1 MPKQRLSLSDFCRAA
16 DRLNC
21 EVAAIKAVAAVES
34 AGNGFDSQDR
44 PKILF
49 ERHKFAKYTNGKYIN
64 THPHICNWTP
74 GGYGPSS
81 KQYDRFSEAFMLDP
95 NAAMLSA
102 SWGKFQVMGFNFA
115 IVGFS
120 TVGEFVD
127 AMKENEGRHLDAF
140 VEFVIHNGL
149 GDELRK
155 KKWADFA
162 KAYNGPKYK
171 KNKYDKKMADKYK
184 VYKAQNL
191 DCKEFG
197 GTKTWT
203 PLRLNDSGENV
214 RMVQEGLVTELLM
227 APVEVDGHYGPRTE
241 MAVRAF
247 QSLNGLLVDGI
258 VGKETRKKL
267 LGL

>member
-1 MPKQRLSLSDFCRAA
+1 MPKERLSNSDFCRAA
-16 DRLNC
+16 DRLQC

-34 AGNGFDSQDR
+34 RGNGFDTKDR

-64 THPHICNWTP
+64 SHPHICNWTP

-102 SWGKFQVMGFNFA
+102 SWGKFQIMGFNFA

-140 VEFVIHNGL
+140 VEFVIQNGL
-149 GDELRK
+149 ADELRGR
-155 KKWADFA
+155 KWADFA
-162 KAYNGPKYK
+162 HGYNGPDYK
-171 KNKYDKKMADKYK
+171 KNEYDKKMATEYDKF
-184 VYKAQNL
+184 KAQNI
-191 DCKEFG
+191 DCTEFG
-197 GTKTWT
+197 GTKDWT
-203 PLRLNDSGENV
+203 PLRLNDSGERV
-214 RMVQEGLVTELLM
+214 RLVQEGLVTELLF
-227 APVEVDGHYGPRTE
+227 APSEVDGHFGPRTE
-241 MAVRAF
+241 MAVKAF
-247 QSLNGLLVDGI
+247 QSLNGLKVDGV
-258 VGKETRKKL
+258 VGKITRQAL